1 MIKSLFIIFSCL
13 FLGDLISFLL
23 NIAVPGTVIGMVLLC
38 IGLSRGI
45 VRLEDV
51 KPAADILVKN
61 MAFLFVPPGV
71 GLILYFDLLEK
82 EFMAILLSFLL
93 STFLVLAVVGYAQ
106 QRLEKK

>member
-1 MIKSLFIIFSCL
+1 
-13 FLGDLISFLL
+13 
-23 NIAVPGTVIGMVLLC
+23 
-38 IGLSRGI
+38 
-45 VRLEDV
+45 V
-51 KPAADILVKN
+51 KPAADILVNN